1 MVITNQE
8 TLADRQKIKRNDSDP
23 TTEYIIISQRK
34 TSRKENKGS
43 NLN

>member
-23 TTEYIIISQRK
+23 TTEYHHITKEDIKKGEQRV
-34 TSRKENKGS
+34 
-43 NLN
+43 